1 MSIFKTHHIRAIL
14 ALCCLGLP
22 PPGLTQALTEAPWDD
37 SPAPFV
43 LHDEWIAVAGDRRVQ
58 RSLQLEGAG
67 GFQVAPGRTLWLQ
80 GPTLGHPVDPLS
92 PVSLWKL
99 GGGHLELAGAGA
111 PVGQV
116 VLAEGSLGLAH
127 DNALG
132 GPGNG
137 LDMAAGTRLELRPDV
152 RIGQI
157 LQVRSAATAQTP
169 PAYWGLPPVAG
180 LAEAAVWRVASGEAT
195 LAGHIQADAP
205 IVKDGAGTLRL
216 TGAGFSLGRD
226 PLILAQG
233 GLRIDHLWWG
243 PVLTQPGTV
252 LSGVGQVDEARIAGR
267 LQPGAPDRTGA
278 LLIGQRLALLPGA
291 QTRIRIDADGQADQ
305 VWSFGT
311 ARLGGELQVEP
322 SPGVWT
328 PDHRWVIVQAD
339 GGLEDGAD
347 GSGDPVP
354 GDGRYVRAVSTLR
367 YLDPVLDYGAH
378 TVTLGLRFN
387 DQGLNTADAAWR
399 GALLDDSRFLR
410 ESALAH
416 TADGRVW
423 VQSWAANTERS
434 GAHGLS
440 GDDRDT
446 SGLQIGLSR
455 RVGSHHAL
463 AVYAG
468 VQDTRLASGPGAWS
482 SAGSADSSGTGA
494 GLERTTTGG
503 AYRLRDRSA
512 HLGLGASLAHRGW
525 RLTLGAAQSW
535 QRADLHRQA
544 DPAEPALRSRPEA
557 RLSQAW
563 LHVQPAMPMPLGA
576 WHLSPYAQATWLRL
590 YRPAAHES
598 GGLAAVSLDAQ
609 TDQRWIGQ
617 LGVHIQRAWA
627 TPHGDALMS
636 LNLGVRRLWGG
647 STLSSPQAY
656 RADPARRFEAEGLP
670 LPRHALRLDLGVQAP
685 IARRVHVT
693 LAYTGQHGGGQMQ
706 HGVWLGLMGDFR

>member
-1 MSIFKTHHIRAIL
+1 MSIFKLHHIRAIL

-22 PPGLTQALTEAPWDD
+22 PPGLTQASTEAPWDD

-43 LHDEWIAVAGDRRVQ
+43 LRDQWIAVADDRRVQ

-67 GFQVAPGRTLWLQ
+67 GFRVAPGRTLWLQ

-137 LDMAAGTRLELRPDV
+137 LDMAAGTRLELRPGV

-216 TGAGFSLGRD
+216 TGTGFSLGRD

-233 GLRIDHLWWG
+233 GLRIDRLWWG
-243 PVLTQPGTV
+243 PVLTRPGTV
-252 LSGVGQVDEARIAGR
+252 LSGVGQVDEARVAGR

-278 LLIGQRLALLPGA
+278 LLIGQRLALLPVA
-291 QTRIRIDADGQADQ
+291 QTRIRIDADGQADRI
-305 VWSFGT
+305 WSFGT
-311 ARLGGELQVEP
+311 ARLGGELWIDP

-328 PDHRWVIVQAD
+328 PDRRWVIVQAD
-339 GGLEDGAD
+339 GGLEYGAD
-347 GSGDPVP
+347 GGGDPVP

-367 YLDPVLDYGAH
+367 YLDPVLDYGPNA
-378 TVTLGLRFN
+378 VTLGLRFN

-416 TADGRVW
+416 TAGGRVW
-423 VQSWAANTERS
+423 AQSWAANTERS
-434 GAHGLS
+434 GAHGLP

-446 SGLQIGLSR
+446 AGLQIGISR
-455 RVGSHHAL
+455 LMGANSAL

-468 VQDTRLASGPGAWS
+468 VQETRLTTGAWS
-482 SAGSADSSGTGA
+482 SDGSAGSSGTGP
-494 GLERTTTGG
+494 GLERTATGG

-512 HLGLGASLAHRGW
+512 HLGLGVSLARHGG
-525 RLTLGAAQSW
+525 RLALGAAQSW
-535 QRADLHRQA
+535 HRADLDRQA
-544 DPAEPALRSRPEA
+544 DPAESPLRSRPAA

-563 LHVQPAMPMPLGA
+563 LHVQPETPIPLGS
-576 WHLSPYAQATWLRL
+576 WQLTPYARMVWLRL
-590 YRPAAHES
+590 HRPAVDEH

-617 LGVHIQRAWA
+617 LGIHLQRPWA
-627 TPHGDALMS
+627 TPHGDALMR
-636 LNLGVRRLWGG
+636 LDLGVRRLWGG

-685 IARRVHVT
+685 VARRIHVT
-693 LAYTGQHGGGQMQ
+693 LAYTGQHGAGQMQ
-706 HGVWLGLMGDFR
+706 HGVWLGVRGDFR

>member
-1 MSIFKTHHIRAIL
+1 MSIFTTNRIRAML

-22 PPGLTQALTEAPWDD
+22 PPGLTQASTEAPWDD

-43 LHDEWIAVAGDRRVQ
+43 LHDEWIAVADDRRVQ

-99 GGGHLELAGAGA
+99 GDGHLELSGAGTLS
-111 PVGQV
+111 GQV

-127 DNALG
+127 DDALG
-132 GPGNG
+132 APGNS
-137 LDMAAGTRLELRPDV
+137 LDMAAGTRLELRPGV

-169 PAYWGLPPVAG
+169 PAHWGLPPVAG
-180 LAEAAVWRVASGEAT
+180 LAGAAVWRVASGEAT
-195 LAGHIQADAP
+195 LAGNIQTDAP
-205 IVKDGAGTLRL
+205 IIKDGAGTLRL

-233 GLRIDHLWWG
+233 GLRVDHLWWG
-243 PVLTQPGTV
+243 PVLTRPGTM
-252 LSGVGQVDEARIAGR
+252 LSGVGQVDEARVAGR
-267 LQPGAPDRTGA
+267 LQPGEPDRTGT
-278 LLIGQRLALLPGA
+278 LLIGRRLALLPDA
-291 QTRIRIDADGQADQ
+291 QTRIRIDADGQADRI
-305 VWSFGT
+305 WSFGT
-311 ARLGGELQVEP
+311 ARLGGELRIEP
-322 SPGVWT
+322 SPGVWA
-328 PDHRWVIVQAD
+328 PDRRWVIIQAD
-339 GGLEDGAD
+339 GGLEYGAD
-347 GSGDPVP
+347 GGGDPVP

-367 YLDPVLDYGAH
+367 YLDPVLDYGPNA
-378 TVTLGLRFN
+378 VTLGLRFN
-387 DQGLNTADAAWR
+387 DQGLNTVDAAWR

-410 ESALAH
+410 ESALTH

-423 VQSWAANTERS
+423 AQSWAVNTERS
-434 GAHGLS
+434 GIHGLP
-440 GDDRDT
+440 GDDRDA

-455 RVGSHHAL
+455 RVGAHHAL

-468 VQDTRLASGPGAWS
+468 VQDTRLA
-482 SAGSADSSGTGA
+482 TGA
-494 GLERTTTGG
+494 D
-503 AYRLRDRSA
+503 RLRDRSA
-512 HLGLGASLAHRGW
+512 HLGLGASLAHQGW

-535 QRADLHRQA
+535 HRTDLHRQA

-563 LHVQPAMPMPLGA
+563 LHVQPATSMMPLGA

-590 YRPAAHES
+590 HRPAVHES
-598 GGLAAVSLDAQ
+598 GGLAAVTLDAQ

-617 LGVHIQRAWA
+617 LGVQVQRAWP

-647 STLSSPQAY
+647 STLTSPQAY
-656 RADPARRFEAEGLP
+656 QADPARRFEAGGLP
-670 LPRHALRLDLGVQAP
+670 LPRHALRADLGVQAP
-685 IARRVHVT
+685 VARHVQVV

-706 HGVWLGLMGDFR
+706 HGVWLGVRGAFR